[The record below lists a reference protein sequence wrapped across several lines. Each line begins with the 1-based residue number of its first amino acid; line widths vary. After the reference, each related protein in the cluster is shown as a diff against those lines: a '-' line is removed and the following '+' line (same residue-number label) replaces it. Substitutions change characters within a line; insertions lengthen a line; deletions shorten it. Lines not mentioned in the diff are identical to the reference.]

1 MWDNRIEDWQGGVN
15 RKGESGSPFLGNELP
30 FRVGRARQ
38 DPLKPDAACGGE
50 SNARWRAQEAALGWA
65 RPGSGCAWA
74 GRRREAS
81 PQEGRKEVRSSV
93 LLMAG
98 EERGPARLALPS
110 LPGAPRERLHLL
122 PCVVRHDGAAAVRRY
137 FTPAIRRP
145 GEPDEESVSFRGRSL
160 KGKEVLL
167 PEGYMGL
174 VLEEDDA
181 ALQERQVRVKS
192 TFESLTVWNLE
203 RAPNSS
209 DEILM
214 SLHWPKIAEGIH
226 ASVADEE

>member
-1 MWDNRIEDWQGGVN
+1 M
-15 RKGESGSPFLGNELP
+15 
-30 FRVGRARQ
+30 RA
-38 DPLKPDAACGGE
+38 G
-50 SNARWRAQEAALGWA
+50 
-65 RPGSGCAWA
+65 
-74 GRRREAS
+74 GRRRRRWAGHD
-81 PQEGRKEVRSSV
+81 PGVDAPGRGAGGRLLRRKEGRKEVRSSV

-145 GEPDEESVSFRGRSL
+145 GEPDAEESVSFRGRSL